1 LSTNFV
7 DISDLIS
14 QAEAARLRGI
24 TRQAVARLVQK
35 GRLKIWTIGGR
46 VMVSR
51 AEIREFTP
59 NNPGRPVK

>member
-1 LSTNFV
+1 V